1 MKKKIVK
8 LTERD
13 LEKLVKKI
21 IKEDD
26 YDEDEKYE
34 AFYKRS
40 PELADLYDEVLY
52 LRPGYRLSGG
62 KSGGVEVFEQ
72 IMDAIEMDG
81 TELSDEAKGLI
92 RRLNYDLSAL
102 DGFDERVVRLY
113 EVISGENF
121 ND

>member
-8 LTERD
+8 LTEQD

-21 IKEDD
+21 IKE
-26 YDEDEKYE
+26 DEDEKYE

-52 LRPGYRLSGG
+52 LTPGYRLSSG

-72 IMDAIEMDG
+72 MMNAIEADG
-81 TELSDEAKGLI
+81 VELSDEAKGLI